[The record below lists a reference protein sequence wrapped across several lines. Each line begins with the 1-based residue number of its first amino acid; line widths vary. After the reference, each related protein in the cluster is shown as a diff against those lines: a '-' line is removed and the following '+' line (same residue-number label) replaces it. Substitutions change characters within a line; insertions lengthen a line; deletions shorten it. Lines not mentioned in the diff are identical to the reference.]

1 MKIQKYKP
9 GLIIYLTSKNKNQ
22 YYQSYWYGKLWYKGG
37 YYNINKKTGYK
48 ESYIWRNKGLKYRI

>member
-37 YYNINKKTGYK
+37 IIILIRKLDIKNLIYGGIKA
-48 ESYIWRNKGLKYRI
+48 